1 MVTPSHSPSG
11 CCAFNRAAAHILN
24 GLWGFFSCSVGPGS
38 FREETDTLVRCLANA
53 GWFCRRILRR
63 CFLRSA
69 SSKVGASSTESSD
82 FVSKSTYSKGE
93 CYHLHLENQHTTIF
107 TIPSLLN
114 LRALLFRRLNLWR
127 RFLLSL
133 LICFYTLIIPAPP
146 HRPWKIIRK
155 SEIRPFIFFFHPRIQ
170 SQITRVEIS
179 LVLVEPRRWCRGSR
193 QRVVKIIILA
203 RALAAR
209 PNIVQVSEVLLWD
222 VIKGVPFFC
231 SRRVLSRSVATAV
244 AEV

>member
-82 FVSKSTYSKGE
+82 FVSKSSQVKETHQSTKSGIETYRDPHHPLPPRPQS
-93 CYHLHLENQHTTIF
+93 
-107 TIPSLLN
+107 
-114 LRALLFRRLNLWR
+114 
-127 RFLLSL
+127 
-133 LICFYTLIIPAPP
+133 PAPP
-146 HRPWKIIRK
+146 PHQPVA
-155 SEIRPFIFFFHPRIQ
+155 P
-170 SQITRVEIS
+170 
-179 LVLVEPRRWCRGSR
+179 L
-193 QRVVKIIILA
+193 LA
-203 RALAAR
+203 RPSHPLPHPHHFR
-209 PNIVQVSEVLLWD
+209 PISPSLENYLQE
-222 VIKGVPFFC
+222 
-231 SRRVLSRSVATAV
+231 
-244 AEV
+244 